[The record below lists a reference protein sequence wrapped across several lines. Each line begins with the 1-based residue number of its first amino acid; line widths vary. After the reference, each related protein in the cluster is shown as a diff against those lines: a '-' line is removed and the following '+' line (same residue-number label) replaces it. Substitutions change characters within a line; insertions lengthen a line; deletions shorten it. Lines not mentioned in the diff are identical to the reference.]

1 MEYTVLSRVKERREE
16 KIISLHFVKRK
27 GGEREGERPV
37 RSRIK

>member
-1 MEYTVLSRVKERREE
+1 MEYTILSRVKERREE

-27 GGEREGERPV
+27 GRREERRPV